1 MRPAAM
7 QIAADLGTAR
17 NPAAARAAPE
27 NRSRP
32 LARRFRRTTV
42 RFVATVLTLL
52 CVLSLLSPLAGCARL
67 MQPGVL
73 PSDQERCAN
82 AGGSWSASGALC
94 RYPGQ

>member
-42 RFVATVLTLL
+42 RFAATVLTLL
-52 CVLSLLSPLAGCARL
+52 CVLSLLSPLAGCASADAAGCTALR
-67 MQPGVL
+67 PGAVC
-73 PSDQERCAN
+73 ERRRQ
-82 AGGSWSASGALC
+82 LV
-94 RYPGQ
+94 RQRRFV